1 MLDFLKS
8 TDYKRLEE
16 IEHRLVRIESRV
28 VQIMNHL
35 GVKPVG
41 VKSIKEKQDAKAT
54 R

>member
-1 MLDFLKS
+1 MLDFLKPV
-8 TDYKRLEE
+8 DYKKLEE
-16 IEHRLVRIESRV
+16 IEHRLIRVESRL

-41 VKSIKEKQDAKAT
+41 AQPKKEAH